1 MFVVFVRSLEIYL
14 VKRAIQIVKV
24 EILPAL

>member
-1 MFVVFVRSLEIYL
+1 MFVVFVKSVEIYL
-14 VKRAIQIVKV
+14 VKRAVQIVKV